1 MILIDILVRDLLVK
15 LYGPVNVHIPQ
26 QHIDQ
31 KKYQPIVN
39 CGETIPNFF

>member
-31 KKYQPIVN
+31 KNTSPL
-39 CGETIPNFF
+39 